1 MALSVSASLV
11 RKRFM
16 KKLILA
22 PLIIVAVAI
31 AQTVSSPTPIDWRYR
46 FDWDDPNAAGLVA
59 SWTIYASNNIAGGIP
74 AVRTTA
80 SRSLT
85 VDLQPLLNGAPAG
98 VYALFGV
105 PVSQLGDIGEAG
117 TNLFVSWPGGNG
129 RLKGPVNTRVGK

>member
-1 MALSVSASLV
+1 MRKVILSILALFSAMAL
-11 RKRFM
+11 
-16 KKLILA
+16 
-22 PLIIVAVAI
+22 
-31 AQTVSSPTPIDWRYR
+31 AQTFTSPTPIDWRYR
-46 FDWDDPNAAGLVA
+46 MDWDDPNGTGLVA
-59 SWTIYASNNIAGGIP
+59 SWTIYASNNV
-74 AVRTTA
+74 AVRSTS

-85 VDLQPLLNGAPAG
+85 VDLQPLLNGAPQG